1 MTRMKTKKILPVFL
15 GALLLAAA
23 AQASTTLKESFD
35 RTVPLQ
41 AGSQVRL
48 TNVNGAVTFE
58 AWDRNEV
65 QIHAEKQVKAG
76 NAEDARKAMAQV
88 KIDVAQG
95 ADGLRIDTKLPRKG
109 DGVFDWLFGNQININ
124 VTYKVR
130 VPRRAA
136 LDVETVNG
144 GVQVTGTRGKAN
156 VETTNGGIEV
166 TDVQGNLTLETV
178 NGGIDVRRSAGALR
192 AESTNGHIDAE
203 LTDLPAD
210 SELRLTSTN
219 GGIDL
224 RLPRDARLSIDA
236 ATTNGRV
243 RTDFAV
249 TGGQPG
255 KRSLKGDINGGGGLL
270 YAHTT
275 NGSVDI
281 NEIQ

>member
-15 GALLLAAA
+15 GALLLATAA
-23 AQASTTLKESFD
+23 GASTTLKESFD

-41 AGSQVRL
+41 AGSEVRL

-95 ADGLRIDTKLPRKG
+95 ADGLRIDTKLPRRG
-109 DGVFDWLFGNQININ
+109 DGVFEWLFGKQIN

-144 GVQVTGTRGKAN
+144 GVQVTGTRGKAHL
-156 VETTNGGIEV
+156 ETTNGGIGV

-210 SELRLTSTN
+210 SDLRLTSTN

-236 ATTNGRV
+236 GTTNGRV
-243 RTDFAV
+243 HTDFAV

-275 NGSVDI
+275 NGSIDI
-281 NEIQ
+281 NEI